1 VLAARARAGGCV
13 SGINFAATIRRRSC
27 SNRRRIY
34 APIRSHPRGRRILES
49 PGRLMDSRALLPA
62 YRPAPNPFRF
72 IAPAIH
78 KFLFN
83 LICHH
88 CYGNR
93 AERSAARVTHDRAPP
108 QRLSFF
114 RLSSMRAS
122 FRHLQADERLL
133 PSSSPPLRRAAITRN
148 GHFAAFAHALNAPL
162 RRDRTIPN
170 PFPSRRSEGSS
181 EVEWTREG
189 TRCHFLRIKISQICE
204 SDAFAD
210 CGSFLLPPSLSLS
223 FSLSPSLPPSL
234 FSFLLLRSFRLWYS
248 LYVRR
253 AGRAAL
259 GV

>member
-1 VLAARARAGGCV
+1 
-13 SGINFAATIRRRSC
+13 
-27 SNRRRIY
+27 
-34 APIRSHPRGRRILES
+34 
-49 PGRLMDSRALLPA
+49 MDSRALLPA

-133 PSSSPPLRRAAITRN
+133 PSSSPPLRRSAITRN

-223 FSLSPSLPPSL
+223 LSLSLPLPPSL
-234 FSFLLLRSFRLWYS
+234 PISSLFSFSDPFAFGTHFMYGGQGGQRSAFNLPRKNRPSPDDGSFRRSFQKRVAYNAEMGMRS
-248 LYVRR
+248 
-253 AGRAAL
+253 
-259 GV
+259 